1 MAGSKPIEMEIRLAA
16 QQFLGELKRLES
28 EHGAAMKGMGGDASS
43 AGKIIANSFEV
54 LGVRSMQ
61 ALDAE
66 VEKLQA
72 ALANLRRSP
81 DVLPEDKARAVQA
94 FNDRL
99 RELRAE
105 AGQTGPALGNLEQPA
120 SRAGEALS
128 SAAHKAAAWT
138 AALVGINSLT
148 DVGKQII
155 ETGSQFEN
163 LRVRLDNLLGSTEK
177 ADAAFTMIKDLAS
190 STPFEVAGLTE
201 SFIKLTAMGMQPTEE
216 QMRSLSDVA
225 ANLGGGTEVLTG
237 VTTALGQAWA
247 KGKLQGEEIM
257 QLAERGVPVWDAL
270 ASATGRSV
278 PELQRMSEAGALG
291 RDVIGQLID
300 ELGRMNA
307 GASDQ
312 LMNTYAGAVANAK
325 DALAEFF
332 DMISQAGVLD
342 WLTAKV
348 RELLAE
354 FDRMKE
360 SGELEAKAKAI
371 ADAFLDIATVTEEV
385 IGVMVDLAP
394 VMLKVAEAAV
404 AMKVANM
411 AGTLLS
417 VATSARAATAAVT
430 TMGASSAATAA
441 QMEAAAVSG
450 GRFASVLRLVRSLSV
465 AGLVMGAAELA
476 MEFFRAKRAA
486 EEGDEAVRKM
496 LQPSP
501 VNGPRDAAKATA
513 VAMDETAKKVTDARK
528 EFDAL
533 IEKGSSAAEALSRIG
548 KGFDLSTGPGIQTA
562 TVVMD
567 DLLKS
572 ARITA
577 TQFNEAWSTALKNVD
592 LIEFGVRARQAMENA
607 ADGGKALT
615 TALDAGLREAIRRSG
630 ADFDVLS
637 GGMGKASASAI
648 NDVEAIIDGL
658 DRLKAMGVDTGA
670 ALSTSLSKAI
680 NTADS
685 EKALEAVRARI
696 EAVRGELGSKIA
708 DGLLDQARKKS
719 EDLAAALDKAKPG
732 INSVAEAMRE
742 LGIKSDASLKQTAEQ
757 AKQAYEVVRTS
768 GTSSARE
775 VGEAFKKAA
784 EAAIAANGG
793 LAPSW
798 VQAQAA
804 VNGYKVVTDSAGK
817 STLQLAESLDRVK
830 DSHRGAAA
838 ATNEHRTAQEALNDA
853 KERELAALEKAIELK
868 EREQELERKRLGIDR
883 DGFSVN
889 SKGERVVSEAET
901 RESLYEK
908 ARNAGLTAQQADR
921 ISKQFIDERGQAAGY
936 ASYAQQAGESWSV
949 IVQREIQKLARAND
963 LGGAGGI
970 SGGATSSTSSQTTS
984 VQRTINL
991 NFNGK
996 SYGKVNTDS
1005 AGDTNLNQFLSAL
1018 QQAASRSSL

>member
-1 MAGSKPIEMEIRLAA
+1 MAGSKSVEMEIRLAA
-16 QQFLGELKRLES
+16 QQFLRELERLET
-28 EHGAAMKGMGGDASS
+28 EHGAAMKAMGGDASNV
-43 AGKIIANSFEV
+43 AQILDNSFKV
-54 LGVRSMQ
+54 LGVRSIQ
-61 ALDAE
+61 ALDKE
-66 VEKLQA
+66 VEGLQE
-72 ALANLRRSP
+72 ALANLRKSP
-81 DVLPEDKARAVQA
+81 DVLPEDKARAVKA

-99 RELRAE
+99 AELRTE
-105 AGQTGPALGNLEQPA
+105 AGRTGPSLGNIEQPA
-120 SRAGEALS
+120 NRAGEALA

-148 DVGKQII
+148 DVGRQIV

-163 LRVRLDNLLGSTEK
+163 LQVRLENLLGSTEK
-177 ADAAFTMIKDLAS
+177 ADVAFTMIKDLAS

-201 SFIKLTAMGMQPTEE
+201 SFIKLTAMGMQPTEA

-270 ASATGRSV
+270 ARATGRSV
-278 PELQRMSEAGALG
+278 PELQRLSEAGSLG

-307 GASDQ
+307 GASDK

-332 DMISQAGVLD
+332 DMISKAGVLD

-371 ADAFLDIATVTEEV
+371 ADAFLDIATVVEEV
-385 IGVMVDLAP
+385 IGVMVELAP
-394 VMLKVAEAAV
+394 VLLKVAEAAV
-404 AMKVANM
+404 ALKVANM

-417 VATSARAATAAVT
+417 IATSARTATAAVT
-430 TMGASSAATAA
+430 TMGASSAATAV

-450 GRFASVLRLVRSLSV
+450 GRFATVLRLVRSLSV

-496 LQPSP
+496 LESSP

-513 VAMDETAKKVTDARK
+513 VAMDEATKKVGDAKK
-528 EFDAL
+528 EFDSL

-548 KGFDLSTGPGIQTA
+548 KGFDLSTGGGIRTA
-562 TVVMD
+562 TVVLD

-572 ARITA
+572 ARITSA
-577 TQFNEAWSTALKNVD
+577 QFNEAWATALKNVD
-592 LIEFGVRARQAMENA
+592 LIEFGVRARLAMENA
-607 ADGGKALT
+607 ADGGKALAA
-615 TALDAGLREAIRRSG
+615 ALDAGLREAIRRSG

-658 DRLKAMGVDTGA
+658 DRLKSMGVDTGL
-670 ALSTSLSKAI
+670 ALSSSLTKAI
-680 NTADS
+680 STADS
-685 EKALEAVRARI
+685 EKALDAVRARI
-696 EAVRGELGSKIA
+696 EAVRGELGSKVA

-719 EDLAAALDKAKPG
+719 DELAASLDKAIPG
-732 INSVAEAMRE
+732 INSVAEAMRT
-742 LGIKSDASLKQTAEQ
+742 LGVTSDESLRRTAGE
-757 AKQAYEVVRTS
+757 AKQSYDVVRLS
-768 GTSSARE
+768 GTASARE
-775 VGEAFKKAA
+775 VSEAFKRAA

-793 LAPSW
+793 IAPAW
-798 VQAQAA
+798 VQAEAA
-804 VNGYKVVTDSAGK
+804 MRGYTVVVDSAGK
-817 STLQLAESLDRVK
+817 ATLQLKAASEEAGGAISNAMGRAGGRVDELRDKVRQAAKELSGIRSADGIDWTRNVTSRTGGGAVTYDENTGLQALLDKQSAGTLSADDLALARTVLQASQTNLQIMQSNRLAYSFDGQQSTETAARQAQTIFELVNGMKTSSGSSSSSGGQGINQSVTHTVNVK
-830 DSHRGAAA
+830 FGSKSQTVNVASADDAAMLKTLVSELAAA
-838 ATNEHRTAQEALNDA
+838 AGR
-853 KERELAALEKAIELK
+853 
-868 EREQELERKRLGIDR
+868 
-883 DGFSVN
+883 
-889 SKGERVVSEAET
+889 
-901 RESLYEK
+901 
-908 ARNAGLTAQQADR
+908 
-921 ISKQFIDERGQAAGY
+921 
-936 ASYAQQAGESWSV
+936 AS
-949 IVQREIQKLARAND
+949 
-963 LGGAGGI
+963 
-970 SGGATSSTSSQTTS
+970 
-984 VQRTINL
+984 
-991 NFNGK
+991 
-996 SYGKVNTDS
+996 
-1005 AGDTNLNQFLSAL
+1005 
-1018 QQAASRSSL
+1018 